1 MKTERMPVS
10 EQAADADWLSIR
22 DRAVNET
29 LLEKGKTLPVR
40 APLQAAVAGGTPA
53 ASREA
58 AGALSALVSRCTV
71 CGGEEEPDQALLALC
86 PQLVLLLAGGRPPR
100 PETLHRLRESGSRIA
115 AWTAGPA
122 DETEARAGGRLPDEV
137 LAACDYLF
145 LADSSRERGLI
156 RSGGP
161 AAFELPPAANLPLY
175 APDEPGEAYRSEVL
189 VLGAEAV
196 EAGRLARILQPM
208 AMRVPGRR
216 LLLLNGGDLPPVMGW
231 RQVEAAPQEA
241 ARYVNGAAVVV
252 NLAPDEATGRPNA
265 RTRYLQRLYD
275 AAACGVLLL
284 TPYAPELMARYAPGQ
299 EIAAYASVEE
309 LVQLTAHYLEEEEE
323 RRSLA
328 LAALRRTWRCHTGS
342 ERMEQL
348 LLSACP
354 DLSLPGEGLSVRG
367 EAVSRFGFPL
377 EPAPAASAASGIPS
391 RPAKPRRAAGPVN
404 RKSAAAKPKPTAKP
418 KAKAPAVKAV
428 RKASAA
434 QGKGGKPRRKAA
446 AVPVSASRS
455 PASRASASRAPASRA
470 SASRASASR
479 TPAARALPS
488 AAAKRPAPEAIRK
501 VRVPASA
508 GKHKAGSPPFL
519 AKGLSPVVRKALVAA
534 SPRRPEP
541 ANRAKSARKTA

>member
-10 EQAADADWLSIR
+10 EQAADAAWLSIR
-22 DRAVNET
+22 DRAVNDT
-29 LLEKGKTLPVR
+29 LLEKGKILPVR

-122 DETEARAGGRLPDEV
+122 DETEARASGRLPDEV

-208 AMRVPGRR
+208 AMRFPGRR

-354 DLSLPGEGLSVRG
+354 DLSLPGEGLSARG

-377 EPAPAASAASGIPS
+377 EPAPAASAASGTSS
-391 RPAKPRRAAGPVN
+391 RPAKPRRAAGPVH
-404 RKSAAAKPKPTAKP
+404 RKPAASKPKPTAKP
-418 KAKAPAVKAV
+418 KAKAPADKAV

-446 AVPVSASRS
+446 AAPVPA
-455 PASRASASRAPASRA
+455 PRALASRAPASRA
-470 SASRASASR
+470 
-479 TPAARALPS
+479 LPS
-488 AAAKRPAPEAIRK
+488 SAAKRPAPEAIRK

-508 GKHKAGSPPFL
+508 GKPKAGSPPFL
-519 AKGLSPVVRKALVAA
+519 AKGLNPVVRKAQIAA
-534 SPRRPEP
+534 SPRRPAP
-541 ANRAKSARKTA
+541 VNRAKPARKKA